1 METQT
6 KFQNLPE
13 LKHLPVNEVK
23 PFQYD
28 IVFKQSSLIEKKIWL
43 IRFLFAQCF
52 TAWVLLDVFVD
63 FVVWS
68 KH

>member
-13 LKHLPVNEVK
+13 LKHLPVNKVK

-28 IVFKQSSLIEKKIWL
+28 IVLKRVVSLKK
-43 IRFLFAQCF
+43 
-52 TAWVLLDVFVD
+52 
-63 FVVWS
+63 
-68 KH
+68 KKG

>member
-28 IVFKQSSLIEKKIWL
+28 IVFKQSSLIEKKYG
-43 IRFLFAQCF
+43 
-52 TAWVLLDVFVD
+52 
-63 FVVWS
+63 
-68 KH
+68 